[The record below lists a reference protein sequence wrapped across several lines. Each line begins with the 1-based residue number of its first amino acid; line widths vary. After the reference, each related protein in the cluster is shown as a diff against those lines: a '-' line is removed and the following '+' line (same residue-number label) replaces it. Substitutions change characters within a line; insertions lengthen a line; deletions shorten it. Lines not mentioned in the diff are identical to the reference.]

1 MILVY
6 PFYLLFFIV
15 IFKILKIKPKFIV
28 SILIL
33 ILPWSGFLGSKIIT
47 NYYCNY
53 KADNEKVDIYIKN
66 IQKRNLETNYIE
78 KTINIEFPIFLRYFV
93 KGEEVQ
99 IFNEKGELIY
109 SITKIIDPYNYPFM
123 NTGTG
128 EMFFQ
133 DKKICEIVRYY

>member
-47 NYYCNY
+47 NYYCKY
-53 KADNEKVDIYIKN
+53 KADKEKVDIYIKN
-66 IQKRNLETNYIE
+66 IQKRPT
-78 KTINIEFPIFLRYFV
+78 
-93 KGEEVQ
+93 
-99 IFNEKGELIY
+99 
-109 SITKIIDPYNYPFM
+109 
-123 NTGTG
+123 
-128 EMFFQ
+128 
-133 DKKICEIVRYY
+133 